1 MLRAECLCPAQLEFA
16 EDRKPPHSRHAV
28 ELLLLSRSPGLAQ
41 RSGNARGARRAKRIC
56 RLGKNSWMLPASKG
70 LNYLSRMALGSTGTL
85 ACALFAAY
93 TFRCTA
99 KSGCATKAR
108 RRQFN
113 GARAKDCS
121 SK

>member
-85 ACALFAAY
+85 ACALFCCIY
-93 TFRCTA
+93 VSMHSQEWLCY
-99 KSGCATKAR
+99 KSAPATI
-108 RRQFN
+108 Q
-113 GARAKDCS
+113 
-121 SK
+121 